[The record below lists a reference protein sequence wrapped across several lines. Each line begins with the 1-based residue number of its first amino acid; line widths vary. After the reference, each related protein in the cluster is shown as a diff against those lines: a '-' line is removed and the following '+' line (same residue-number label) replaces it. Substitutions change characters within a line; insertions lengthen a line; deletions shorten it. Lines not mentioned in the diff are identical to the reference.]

1 MVRQTHDEAP
11 SQDVVDLLVEQH
23 AMIRELF
30 ARVTGADARN
40 RRATFEELARLLA
53 IHETAE
59 EEVVHPLARRLL
71 PGGDGVVRDRLDEEE
86 KAKEMLARLDEMDAE
101 SPEFLSLLDEL
112 RMAVLTHAQ
121 YEERYEF
128 LYLRQQGSPDQLA
141 RLVGAVRAAEGRGAD
156 PASPRDGERHGKPA
170 GRSGVGAVRPHEG
183 RGQEGSDERDV
194 THARVRCSSP
204 HAG

>member
-141 RLVGAVRAAEGRGAD
+141 RLVGAVRAAEAVAPTRPHPGMESATGNLL
-156 PASPRDGERHGKPA
+156 A
-170 GRSGVGAVRPHEG
+170 GPVLALFDRMKDAVRK
-183 RGQEGSDERDV
+183 
-194 THARVRCSSP
+194 ARTNET
-204 HAG
+204 